1 MLLEFN
7 SISNFTDYLKFMYRE
22 SVRFARAEYN
32 EELNEYSNDRTT
44 YSAPTMVS
52 ANSDTNF
59 NSSNFSTAEHDVSNQ
74 NTIHYTQE
82 CSVYIYA
89 ICFSTIMKCSYWTD
103 QTQIAIVEQAVQ
115 SNDDFFYESQTSFP
129 IFL

>member
-1 MLLEFN
+1 
-7 SISNFTDYLKFMYRE
+7 
-22 SVRFARAEYN
+22 
-32 EELNEYSNDRTT
+32 
-44 YSAPTMVS
+44 MVS

-59 NSSNFSTAEHDVSNQ
+59 NCSNFSTAEHDVSNQ

-89 ICFSTIMKCSYWTD
+89 ICFSTIKKCSYWTD

-115 SNDDFFYESQTSFP
+115 SNDDFFYESQTLFP
-129 IFL
+129 IFPEAIQICGLKIDILCTSRHEGTISLTSVHC